1 MTQHIY
7 TFSAIDSR
15 SGGRVTINRSISFDG
30 NDIISKFTFFQEV
43 ILDAKNKGF
52 SDLKLI
58 SEQVKD

>member
-1 MTQHIY
+1 MTQHTY
-7 TFSAIDSR
+7 EFTAIDSR
-15 SGGRVTINRSISFDG
+15 NGSRVTLSRSISFDS

-58 SEQVKD
+58 SEQVKG